1 MTDDCPSIHNPRVL
15 KGLLR
20 AGLIQPD
27 TDIFEAFC
35 VWGKVIHDPVI
46 WQRQVAAT
54 PADQVEAI
62 PVLRV
67 LAAMSKAE
75 LAALKDRMTL

>member
-1 MTDDCPSIHNPRVL
+1 MGDDCPSIHNPRVL
-15 KGLLR
+15 RVLLK

-35 VWGKVIHDPVI
+35 IWGRVISDTEI
-46 WQRQVAAT
+46 FRRQVAGT
-54 PADQVEAI
+54 PADQVEVI

-67 LAAMSKAE
+67 LAAMTKQE
-75 LAALKDRMTL
+75 LAALKDRIL

>member
-15 KGLLR
+15 KALLR
-20 AGLIQPD
+20 AGIIQQD

-35 VWGKVIHDPVI
+35 VWGRVISDAEV
-46 WQRQVAAT
+46 WRGQVAGT

-67 LAAMSKAE
+67 LAAMTKQE
-75 LAALKDRMTL
+75 LAALKDRIL